1 MRNRHTAARST
12 LVSSNRR
19 RLTGPVLAGSLAV
32 LCLAAGAPAQ
42 GRYRVAPL
50 PGVEGGT
57 LSALDLNNSNQVAG
71 SVFLNGQS
79 RPCLISDGAVT
90 ILDQVPGSTTTA
102 TAVSDHGHVAGWMY
116 EWGIIWPQAFLWDG
130 VENHWL
136 IDPHDSYSYAQGL
149 NNLDQVVG
157 FYYPPGG
164 HPNGNAFVVSG
175 RRFHNLGG
183 GQATDISA
191 GGVIVGQSNRY
202 FGATTVWSPDG
213 RGGWSMLTLDGLL
226 ATAINEDGTM
236 FVGAGPLISYFDTA
250 VLWTRQGESWERT
263 DIGGWDPTQ
272 VSAISRD
279 VNNAGQ
285 VVGDYESF
293 IDEDRGWIYEN
304 GAVAWLGDRL
314 AAGHENWS
322 IVAAGRINESGVIL
336 ADAIAEGES
345 RAVPALLIPE
355 GLVMLA
361 PRGEGAGASNE
372 LIAIGA
378 EPGRRISFLWSP
390 SAGQRALPGCPGVS
404 IGLEAPRL
412 IGVATADARGEARL
426 SRFVPRAAA
435 GRTIRLQAV
444 DAAGCAVSNVLRT
457 TLR

>member
-1 MRNRHTAARST
+1 MHNRHAAHST
-12 LVSSNRR
+12 PVSPDLR
-19 RLTGPVLAGSLAV
+19 RLIGSALAGSLTV
-32 LCLAAGAPAQ
+32 LCLAAGAPGQ
-42 GRYRVAPL
+42 VRYRVTPL
-50 PGVEGGT
+50 PTVEGAT
-57 LSALDLNNSNQVAG
+57 LTALGLNNSNQVAG
-71 SVFLNGQS
+71 TVYLNGRS

-90 ILDQVPGSTTTA
+90 ILEKVPGSNTTA
-102 TAVSDHGHVAGWMY
+102 TAISDRGHVAGCMY
-116 EWGIIWPQAFLWDG
+116 EWGVIWPQAFLWDG
-130 VENHWL
+130 VDNHWL

-164 HPNGNAFVVSG
+164 HPNGNAFVVSRG
-175 RRFHNLGG
+175 RYYNLGG

-191 GGVIVGQSNRY
+191 GGIIVGQSNRY

-304 GAVAWLGDRL
+304 GAVTWLGDRL
-314 AAGHENWS
+314 APGHENWS

-336 ADAIAEGES
+336 SDAIAEGGS
-345 RAVPALLIPE
+345 RAVPVLLIPE

-361 PRGEGAGASNE
+361 PRGEGAGMANE
-372 LIAIGA
+372 LIAVGT
-378 EPGRRISFLWSP
+378 EPGSRISFLWSP
-390 SAGQRALPGCPGVS
+390 AEGRRPLPGCPGVP
-404 IGLEAPRL
+404 IGLNAPRL
-412 IGVATADARGEARL
+412 AGAAIAGADGEARL
-426 SRFVPRAAA
+426 AVLIPRAAA
-435 GRTIRLQAV
+435 GRTVHLQAV
-444 DAAGCAVSNVLRT
+444 DAAGCAVSNVLRL